1 MTALINGRALTKFFL
16 SFPQQ
21 KGLQKELG
29 GLETKRGIYNS
40 NKLFIFCFVCLFVIV
55 ILCVLRIV
63 VHGKTFLKAIT
74 PFSAQVYN
82 FGKQLKI
89 SKSDVSFSAF

>member
-1 MTALINGRALTKFFL
+1 M
-16 SFPQQ
+16 
-21 KGLQKELG
+21 QKELGG

-40 NKLFIFCFVCLFVIV
+40 NKLFIFCLVCLFVIV